1 MLVSIQLPSSMKC
14 STMVANTQHHAVI
27 LAFALNQF
35 LLSVNVMMLEK
46 HATQVAKI
54 ALVILLNHESV
65 VAMISLISVTEN
77 VTDYVKDTY
86 SCDTCFVCVEIE
98 VSLQVDIVPADEV
111 IDEEVAYAAE
121 VLDVSA
127 APTTSFSGQPLSLEP
142 QSLLGY
148 LNYSSMIKFEQEEKL
163 VQEHKKGI
171 GWTLAYII
179 DITSSISIKR
189 VP

>member
-77 VTDYVKDTY
+77 VTDY
-86 SCDTCFVCVEIE
+86 
-98 VSLQVDIVPADEV
+98 VDIVPADEV